1 MTTAD
6 DWPVTLRG
14 VTETL
19 VTTLGPNDQWN
30 VAALGVHPP
39 ATDADADADAEVNV
53 TVEEDTEPAP
63 TARTWGR
70 TRTWRNF
77 TERGEGYVQFTRDPE
92 LFVEAALA
100 ITEREDPVLAAS
112 DAWVRVEPT
121 ATGSGEAGG
130 TEWTDWRLDARE
142 SVIRREVVPSF
153 TRGYAA
159 VVEATVAASR
169 LDVPEYDTDTLRD
182 RLDYFTDVANRCGSP
197 AEQAALDRVWE
208 LVEAD

>member
-1 MTTAD
+1 MTAD
-6 DWPVTLRG
+6 GWPVKLRG

-19 VTTLGPNDQWN
+19 VTTLGPNDRWN

-39 ATDADADADAEVNV
+39 ATDTDPDLDPSPV
-53 TVEEDTEPAP
+53 P

-112 DAWVRVEPT
+112 DAWVRVETT
-121 ATGSGEAGG
+121 ATGSGETGG

-142 SVIRREVVPSF
+142 SAVCREVVPSF
-153 TRGYAA
+153 SRGYAA

-182 RLDYFTDVANRCGSP
+182 RLNYFTDVANRCGDS
-197 AEQAALDRVWE
+197 AEQAALDRIWE
-208 LVEAD
+208 LVETD